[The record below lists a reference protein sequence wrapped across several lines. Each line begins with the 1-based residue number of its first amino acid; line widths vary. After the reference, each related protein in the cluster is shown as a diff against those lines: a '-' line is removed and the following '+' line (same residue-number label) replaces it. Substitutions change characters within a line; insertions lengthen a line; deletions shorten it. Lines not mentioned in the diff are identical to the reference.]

1 MKNLTAIFTL
11 AFFTLLAFSSCER
24 ETWNSGK
31 VTEEVDNRAEGQI
44 SLSALQVSVDEST
57 STVTRAVSTNDFIIR
72 IYDKDKEGKWCK
84 NGSIAKCP
92 KYSLSK

>member
-44 SLSALQVSVDEST
+44 SLSAKIQNQDSSAAEPSEPT
-57 STVTRAVSTNDFIIR
+57 
-72 IYDKDKEGKWCK
+72 
-84 NGSIAKCP
+84 GS
-92 KYSLSK
+92 